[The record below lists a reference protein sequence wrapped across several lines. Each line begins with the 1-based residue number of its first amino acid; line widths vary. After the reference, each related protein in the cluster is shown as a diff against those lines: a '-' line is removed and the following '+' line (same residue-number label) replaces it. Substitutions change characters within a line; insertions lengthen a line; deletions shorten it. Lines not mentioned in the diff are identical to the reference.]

1 MVLHH
6 MLRHFGL
13 QNAQELQSEILAKK
27 KEEFIMDRF
36 EFQMR
41 NIKEAM
47 ADGKRG
53 VCWFF
58 SGSDPCYTSEIKNI
72 WTSEIKNIWIIEADE
87 MLRPVFEQAGY
98 DIKGR
103 MIYW

>member
-1 MVLHH
+1 
-6 MLRHFGL
+6 
-13 QNAQELQSEILAKK
+13 
-27 KEEFIMDRF
+27 
-36 EFQMR
+36 
-41 NIKEAM
+41 M

-72 WTSEIKNIWIIEADE
+72 WIREADE

>member
-1 MVLHH
+1 MDIIGKRKELE
-6 MLRHFGL
+6 MTFEL

-41 NIKEAM
+41 SIKEAM

-72 WTSEIKNIWIIEADE
+72 GIREADE